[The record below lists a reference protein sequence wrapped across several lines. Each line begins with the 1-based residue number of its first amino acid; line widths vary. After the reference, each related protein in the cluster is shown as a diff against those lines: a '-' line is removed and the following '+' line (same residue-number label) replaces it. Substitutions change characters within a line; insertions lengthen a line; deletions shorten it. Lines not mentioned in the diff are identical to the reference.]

1 MNMKNVSTIIGKDV
15 RQGMRSSM
23 FIFVLVSP
31 FIYTFLIGMIFGG
44 FLGEGR
50 PPTLGVVDLGNSEL
64 VPLMSDFEGL
74 NTRIYTSESRM
85 QTAIENNVV
94 DGGIVLAVDFDETL
108 LGGNSPDLE
117 IRFSGKSYASNR
129 LNIQNTLTKLVRE
142 MVGQEVPVEINTTV
156 LGSEKALALRDRTT
170 PFIFLAVIM
179 ISGFFLT
186 SLGIVEEREER
197 TISAVSVTPVTITEF
212 IASKAILGYVM
223 AIVAT
228 TLTFV
233 MNGVTDPAYLSLL
246 MPFLFLGGL
255 FAVSVGVIFG
265 TLMDN
270 STELLGMAKGIN
282 FLLMAPAL
290 VILFPS
296 IPQWI
301 AKFVPTYYIIYPIM
315 QISMLGVGWSE
326 VWQDFIILVAV
337 VIVTVGIA
345 LYLINKKKN
354 ELYTT

>member
-1 MNMKNVSTIIGKDV
+1 MNLKNVGTIIGKDI

-74 NTRIYTSESRM
+74 NTRIYASESRM

-108 LGGNSPDLE
+108 LSGDSPNLE

-142 MVGQEVPVEINTTV
+142 MAGQEVPVEINTTV

-228 TLTFV
+228 TLTFI
-233 MNGVTDPAYLSLL
+233 MNGVTDPTYLSLL

-282 FLLMAPAL
+282 FLLFAPAL

-326 VWQDFIILVAV
+326 VWQEFIILVGV
-337 VIVTVGIA
+337 VIVTAGIA
-345 LYLINKKKN
+345 LYLIDKKKN